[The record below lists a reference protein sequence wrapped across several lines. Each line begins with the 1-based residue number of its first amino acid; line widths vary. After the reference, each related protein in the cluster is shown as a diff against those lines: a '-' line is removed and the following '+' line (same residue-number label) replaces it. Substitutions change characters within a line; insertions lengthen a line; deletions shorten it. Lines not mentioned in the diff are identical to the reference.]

1 MGLCKCPKRKVTNL
15 FCFEHRVNV
24 CEHCLVSNHNK
35 CIVQSYL
42 QWLQDSD
49 YNPNCSL
56 CNHPLAAQDTVRLI
70 CYDVFHWACLN
81 NLAARL
87 PLHTAPAGYQC
98 PTCQG
103 PVFPPSNLASPVGDM
118 LKEQLSSV
126 NWARAGLGLPLIE
139 EPSVLEE
146 TSPGDV
152 TNYADWSTFDSRE
165 QSEVYPSHSY
175 GSNAGPMSGSVP
187 VPEQEDRGGLHNS
200 VDPIMHEHTVVN
212 FTAAP
217 TSDTVT
223 IHTAS
228 SPRKIYDTRDSG
240 HSSVTQVDFDDDKY
254 RRRPALSWFA
264 QILKNRTGA
273 KKSSLTW
280 KQRVFLLLLIGV
292 LGFFTLIIIMAKL
305 GRASA
310 GSDPNLDPLLNPNIR
325 VGKN

>member
-49 YNPNCSL
+49 YNPNCAL
-56 CNHPLAAQDTVRLI
+56 CNNLLTTHDTVRLI

-81 NLAARL
+81 NLASRL

-98 PTCQG
+98 PSCQG
-103 PVFPPSNLASPVGDM
+103 PVFPPSNLASPVADV
-118 LKEQLSSV
+118 LREQLSSV
-126 NWARAGLGLPLIE
+126 NWARAGLGLPLPIG
-139 EPSVLEE
+139 VLEE
-146 TSPGDV
+146 TTADV
-152 TNYADWSTFDSRE
+152 SDYTDWSTFDGESIVRTHRI
-165 QSEVYPSHSY
+165 PRKPF
-175 GSNAGPMSGSVP
+175 GSSFCDLLTHACCRSS
-187 VPEQEDRGGLHNS
+187 
-200 VDPIMHEHTVVN
+200 
-212 FTAAP
+212 
-217 TSDTVT
+217 
-223 IHTAS
+223 AS
-228 SPRKIYDTRDSG
+228 SPRKVYDTRDVHG
-240 HSSVTQVDFDDDKY
+240 SVTQIDFDDDKY

-264 QILKNRTGA
+264 RILKNRTGG
-273 KKSSLTW
+273 KKTALSW
-280 KQRVFLLLLIGV
+280 KQRVFMLLLVGV

>member
-49 YNPNCSL
+49 YNPNCAL
-56 CNHPLAAQDTVRLI
+56 CNIPLAEQETVRLV
-70 CYDVFHWACLN
+70 CYDVFHWACFN
-81 NLAARL
+81 SLASRL

-103 PVFPPSNLASPVGDM
+103 PVFPPTNMASPIADV
-118 LKEQLSSV
+118 LKDKLSSV

-139 EPSVLEE
+139 DPIGNTEE
-146 TSPGDV
+146 DSHDV
-152 TNYADWSTFDSRE
+152 TDYRDWSTFDAQE
-165 QSEVYPSHSY
+165 QSNAYASSSY
-175 GSNAGPMSGSVP
+175 STPLIPPPASAAPQENLAGPQKNG
-187 VPEQEDRGGLHNS
+187 
-200 VDPIMHEHTVVN
+200 DPNAQGHAVVT
-212 FTAAP
+212 FSTAN
-217 TSDTVT
+217 TCDTAT

-228 SPRKIYDTRDSG
+228 SPRKIYDTRDVA
-240 HSSVTQVDFDDDKY
+240 HSSVTQIDFDDDKY

-264 QILKNRTGA
+264 RILKNRSGA
-273 KKSSLTW
+273 KRTSLTW
-280 KQRVFLLLLIGV
+280 KQRVFMLLLVGV

-310 GSDPNLDPLLNPNIR
+310 SSDPNLDPLLNPNIR

>member
-49 YNPNCSL
+49 YNPNCTL
-56 CNHPLAAQDTVRLI
+56 CSTPLNAQDTVRLV
-70 CYDVFHWACLN
+70 CYDVFHWSCLN
-81 NLAARL
+81 NLASRL

-98 PTCQG
+98 PTCQS
-103 PVFPPSNLASPVGDM
+103 PLFPPTNLASPIADV

-139 EPSVLEE
+139 EPIGVLEE
-146 TSPGDV
+146 TTAHDV
-152 TNYADWSTFDSRE
+152 TDYTDWSLDAQE
-165 QSEVYPSHSY
+165 QSNIYPSNSY
-175 GSNAGPMSGSVP
+175 NPSLNPPPESVSSP
-187 VPEQEDRGGLHNS
+187 AQEEVVVPRKNGDPNIQEQS
-200 VDPIMHEHTVVN
+200 VVN
-212 FTAAP
+212 FSTA
-217 TSDTVT
+217 TTRDTIT
-223 IHTAS
+223 LHTAS
-228 SPRKIYDTRDSG
+228 SPRKIYDTRDIG
-240 HSSVTQVDFDDDKY
+240 HSSVTQIDFDDDKY
-254 RRRPALSWFA
+254 RRRPTLSWFA
-264 QILKNRTGA
+264 QILKNRTGG
-273 KKSSLTW
+273 KRTSLSW
-280 KQRVFLLLLIGV
+280 KQRVFMLLVVGV